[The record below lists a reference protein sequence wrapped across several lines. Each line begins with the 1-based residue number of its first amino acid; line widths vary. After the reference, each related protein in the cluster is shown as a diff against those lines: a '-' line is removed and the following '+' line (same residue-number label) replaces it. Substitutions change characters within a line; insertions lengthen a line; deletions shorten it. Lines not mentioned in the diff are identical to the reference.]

1 MAQDSITQVAR
12 RHGLILSEF
21 FFSFKFFFGQSETH
35 DYFNSILEKNRIE
48 RAHLYINSQIKES
61 ELINERN
68 FNTINY
74 STLSDYLK
82 NRGISLN
89 VLLEDIKKQLPDP
102 YKKDLCWILNFWTNA
117 IHIEKWAL
125 KNNVHFHLKKELE
138 NILTQGELKG
148 LVLVGQAQLD
158 KASVL
163 IDQLKKENE
172 ELQKEN
178 AKLKQQTN
186 TQKKISASE
195 IKPCS
200 ELMDFLREAEIK
212 QEDINL
218 EKRRGINN

>member
-1 MAQDSITQVAR
+1 MDFKLCIFLVYIISARTIQVILVMDFQMHTLYLWYTYQTR
-12 RHGLILSEF
+12 GLLCGFRCILV
-21 FFSFKFFFGQSETH
+21 
-35 DYFNSILEKNRIE
+35 
-48 RAHLYINSQIKES
+48 YI
-61 ELINERN
+61 
-68 FNTINY
+68 
-74 STLSDYLK
+74 
-82 NRGISLN
+82 
-89 VLLEDIKKQLPDP
+89 
-102 YKKDLCWILNFWTNA
+102 TNA

-163 IDQLKKENE
+163 IEQLKKENE

-178 AKLKQQTN
+178 AELKQQTN